1 MFQQF
6 IEEISYKIP
15 ADRLNRDYMRRLA
28 WGTDAGF
35 YRLIPQL
42 VIHTAH
48 EEEVVHIVKT
58 AQKNKIPL
66 TFRAAGTSLSGQSV
80 TDSVLVIVGKNWE
93 KFQLPEI
100 KESIDYFNQ
109 ALQELN

>member
-42 VIHTAH
+42 IIHT
-48 EEEVVHIVKT
+48 ENEDEVIEIIKA
-58 AQKNKIPL
+58 AQKHQVPL